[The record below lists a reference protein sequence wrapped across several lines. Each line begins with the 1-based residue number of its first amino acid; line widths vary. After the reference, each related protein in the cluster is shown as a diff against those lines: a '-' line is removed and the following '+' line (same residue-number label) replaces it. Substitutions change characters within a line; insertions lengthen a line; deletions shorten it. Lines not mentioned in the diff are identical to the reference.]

1 MANILMTLP
10 LPIAAI
16 AASRGSG
23 IANLLTVDPREAWL
37 DDAVGTAATI
47 DIDLGVEQIIDTVF
61 LGCLFS
67 AAPAA
72 TWTISGGLGG
82 YDDQVIM
89 AVQPLRVP
97 ERAWTRRSM
106 SHALWFGA
114 EQLVRYIR
122 LAITQPAGATP
133 LSIGALVVGN
143 GFQPRL
149 NKEWG
154 AGRGVKDTGTVTRLA
169 SGSVAVVD
177 GVRYG
182 TFGWTLGDLDQEE
195 AETLYEMQL
204 GAGESRPM
212 LVVEDPARTDG
223 LRNRIHYG
231 AMTALRPFERR
242 NVRQTSWQMSFE
254 DWAVEPA
261 TLATPTPAPVLT
273 LQGVPLTIGGQLL
286 SLGNDQ

>member
-1 MANILMTLP
+1 MANILMTEP

-47 DIDLGVEQIIDTVF
+47 EIDLGVERVIDTVF

-72 TWTISGGLGG
+72 TWTITGGVAG
-82 YDDQVIM
+82 YADIVIM
-89 AVQPLRVP
+89 GAQTLRVP
-97 ERAWTRRSM
+97 DRDWARRTM
-106 SHALWFGA
+106 SHALWFGD
-114 EQLVRYIR
+114 EQLVRYVR
-122 LAITQPAGATP
+122 VAITQPVGASP
-133 LSIGALVVGN
+133 LSIGALVLGN

-169 SGSVAVVD
+169 SGSIAVVE

-182 TFGWTLGDLDQEE
+182 TYGWTLADLTVDE
-195 AETLYEMQL
+195 ADRLYEMQL
-204 GAGESRPM
+204 SVGESRPI
-212 LVVEDPARTDG
+212 LVVEDPDRTAG

-231 AMTALRPFERR
+231 ALTGLRAFERR
-242 NVRQTSWQMSFE
+242 NVRQTSWQMTVE

-261 TLATPTPAPVLT
+261 AVVTPTTIPVLT
-273 LQGVPLTIGGQLL
+273 LGGVPL
-286 SLGNDQ
+286 SLGGEILTLGD